1 MRLESLLICAVN
13 LLFSASQVVVAARP
27 QDRCT
32 LPPGL
37 NEEITEKYPGRGL
50 VRLTDLSEYNRKL
63 FQKDHGAQCP
73 GLVRVNFYGDGKPTW
88 ALVVIAGQSPKRKA
102 ELLVAHQVAGG
113 WEIRSLVTT
122 DGTPVVWREAPGRY
136 DDLYGKKTIR
146 AKNPVIVLVGYES
159 SEVVFAWTGK
169 DVERVQ
175 ISD

>member
-1 MRLESLLICAVN
+1 MRLKALLICTVS
-13 LLFSASQVVVAARP
+13 LYVSAAQVPVAARP
-27 QDRCT
+27 KDRCT

-37 NEEITEKYPGRGL
+37 AEEIAIKYPGENL
-50 VRLTDLSEYNRKL
+50 VKLTDLSEYNRKL
-63 FQKDHGAQCP
+63 FQEDHDDQCP

-88 ALVVIAGQSPKRKA
+88 ALVLIAGESPKRKA
-102 ELLVAHQVAGG
+102 ELLVAHQVAEG

-146 AKNPVIVLVGYES
+146 ARNPVIVLVGYES

-169 DVERVQ
+169 EVERVQ